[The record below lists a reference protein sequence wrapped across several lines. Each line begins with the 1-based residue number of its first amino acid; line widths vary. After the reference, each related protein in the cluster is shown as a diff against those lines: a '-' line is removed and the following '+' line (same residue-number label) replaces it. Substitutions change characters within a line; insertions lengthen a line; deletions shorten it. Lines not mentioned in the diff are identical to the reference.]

1 MCVREYTHKCIWV
14 HVSVHPQ
21 MPGEGVRSHGGGDAG
36 GWKAQAHYGS
46 AETSTLV
53 LLVTVSA
60 LTPACACK

>member
-1 MCVREYTHKCIWV
+1 M
-14 HVSVHPQ
+14 SVHPQ
-21 MPGEGVRSHGGGDAG
+21 IPGEGVRSHGGGDAG